1 MDGGGRFAQP
11 LTSLMSQRR
20 DGAAPRSRSSQDP
33 SPRGAALGAFERRL
47 EAIAEAIVALNLPR
61 GAGVAA
67 SVLIVG
73 ASIAF
78 GVARGD
84 HVNDVAGGLDAVR
97 DLLGNSLG
105 MHIDAVALTGQ
116 KRLSR
121 EDVLASAG
129 VTERTSLLFFDVAG
143 ARTRLEHNPWVA
155 EASVQTLYPD
165 QLQIAITERE
175 AFALWQHDARV
186 FVIAADGTVLEGY
199 TGLHF
204 TNLPLIV
211 GAGAAARAKD
221 FLTLLDRF
229 PEIRDDVRAA
239 VLIAERRWNLVLKS
253 GIDVR
258 LPEVDVDGALAE
270 LAELS
275 RSAKLLSR
283 DIAAV
288 DLRLPDRV
296 TVQLSDAAAA
306 ARDEAIKEK
315 RPKAKGGAV

>member
-11 LTSLMSQRR
+11 LTSLVSQRR
-20 DGAAPRSRSSQDP
+20 DGAAPRSRSFQDP
-33 SPRGAALGAFERRL
+33 SPRSAALGAFERRL
-47 EAIAEAIVALNLPR
+47 AAIAEAIAALNLPR

-84 HVNDVAGGLDAVR
+84 HVNDVADGLDAVR

-143 ARTRLEHNPWVA
+143 ARARLERNPWVA

-186 FVIAADGTVLEGY
+186 FVIAADGIVLESY

-258 LPEVDVDGALAE
+258 LPEADVDGALAE

>member
-11 LTSLMSQRR
+11 LTSLVSLRR
-20 DGAAPRSRSSQDP
+20 DGAAQRSHSFQDRSPRS
-33 SPRGAALGAFERRL
+33 AALGAFERRL
-47 EAIAEAIVALNLPR
+47 EAIAEAIVALNVPR
-61 GAGVAA
+61 GAGLAA
-67 SVLIVG
+67 SILIVG

-78 GVARGD
+78 GIARGD
-84 HVNDVAGGLDAVR
+84 HVSEIADDLDAVR

-105 MHIDAVALTGQ
+105 MHIDAVAVTGQ
-116 KRLSR
+116 RRLSR

-143 ARTRLEHNPWVA
+143 ARARLEHNPWIA
-155 EASVQTLYPD
+155 EASAQTLYPD

-186 FVIAADGTVLEGY
+186 FVIAADGTVLETYNGS
-199 TGLHF
+199 HF

-221 FLTLLDRF
+221 FLVMLDRY

-258 LPEVDVDGALAE
+258 LPETDIVGALTE
-270 LAELS
+270 LAELT

-283 DIAAV
+283 DIDAV

-296 TVQLSDAAAA
+296 IVQLSDAAAA
-306 ARDEAIKEK
+306 AREEAIKAK
-315 RPKAKGGAV
+315 KPKVKGGAV